1 MLKPLGSKIECV
13 KVTKSISKLPSLI
26 LLFKGTTSKY
36 DEISIFF
43 SLNFS
48 RIKAAVNGV
57 AYILHLRFG
66 HMCATAP
73 M

>member
-1 MLKPLGSKIECV
+1 MDLDQFSNLQYVKLFLSGVFILKPLGSKIECV

-48 RIKAAVNGV
+48 KIK
-57 AYILHLRFG
+57 LQ
-66 HMCATAP
+66 
-73 M
+73 